1 MTSLIERLEI
11 GGKRFQSGGTACMH
25 CLEADAGGELQAEL
39 NMNVS
44 SFLTLIG
51 G

>member
-11 GGKRFQSGGTACMH
+11 GGKRYQSGGTAHMH

-51 G
+51 S